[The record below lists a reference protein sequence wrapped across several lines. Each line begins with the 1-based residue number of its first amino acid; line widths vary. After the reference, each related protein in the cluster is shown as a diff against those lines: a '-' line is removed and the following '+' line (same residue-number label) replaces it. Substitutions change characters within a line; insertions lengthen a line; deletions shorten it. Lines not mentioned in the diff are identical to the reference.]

1 MSDRYRMNRRDFI
14 FLRIRGNS
22 DAAELSCEQ
31 LYMRC
36 LDSRLEGTTAQL
48 FESIE
53 QTLDAVKVVH
63 VTDTSWLACDEL
75 KPLLS
80 LLAAFRSRGGRV
92 EYQPAGR

>member
-1 MSDRYRMNRRDFI
+1 MNRRDFL
-14 FLRIRGNS
+14 FFRLGGDS
-22 DAAELSCEQ
+22 HAAELSCEQ

-36 LDSRLEGTTAQL
+36 LDSRQDGTTAQL
-48 FESIE
+48 FDNIE
-53 QTLDAVKVVH
+53 QTLHAVKVVY

-92 EYQPAGR
+92 EYERARR